1 MRRMRWIGRWLKTV
15 GWAGLLGAGASCA
28 WAAEPM
34 EAYRFGT
41 AEIHSRLTNQ
51 FRLRNAGSELM
62 EVRSATA
69 SCDCVTV
76 QRWDPYVEAG
86 ATGAV
91 EILFA
96 PDQAGEV
103 DYRVRVAT
111 SSPDQPEIEF
121 AIQGLVVAAPRSR
134 ADRDWALYLETEEA
148 GKLIQDP
155 GGAMWVDVRSAQAH
169 DRLRIPGSLQIPLY
183 AVKTKGFLR
192 GRPVVLVDDGH
203 GSPALEEECRR
214 LREMGHSDLSI
225 WYGGLNAWRRRG
237 GRLEGGDGAGVDRVP
252 PLALND
258 IAYAADWLVVDAG
271 GEETR
276 RVDGAVAI
284 SFDAS
289 KKDEFSSALA
299 AAVQAR
305 PQVASVLIA
314 TETGE
319 DYGAMAEAVGKVD
332 AFAFYLEGGWTAWEA
347 HRQMMG
353 AIQHGRTI
361 VSQSTGTG
369 AGGVRVRPGGCGGCP
384 K

>member
-1 MRRMRWIGRWLKTV
+1 MRRMRWIGRWLKAV
-15 GWAGLLGAGASCA
+15 GWAGLLGAGVARA

-51 FRLRNAGSELM
+51 FLLRNAGSELM

-103 DYRVRVAT
+103 DYRVLVAT
-111 SSPDQPEIEF
+111 SSPDQPEIEY
-121 AIQGLVVAAPRSR
+121 AIQGLVVAAARPGTGRE
-134 ADRDWALYLETEEA
+134 WALYLETEEA

-155 GGAMWVDVRSAQAH
+155 GGATWVDVRREEAH
-169 DRLRIPGSLQIPLY
+169 GRLRIPGSLQIPLF
-183 AVKTKGFLR
+183 AVKAHGFLR
-192 GRPVVLVDDGH
+192 DRRVVLVDDGH

-214 LREMGHSDLSI
+214 LREMGFADLSI

-237 GRLEGGDGAGVDRVP
+237 GQLEGGDGAGVDRVP
-252 PLALND
+252 PVAMND
-258 IAYAADWLVVDAG
+258 IACAADWLVVDAG
-271 GEETR
+271 GGETH

-284 SFDAS
+284 PFDAS
-289 KKDEFSSALA
+289 KADAFTSALD

-332 AFAFYLEGGWTAWEA
+332 AFAFHLEGGWTAWEA

-353 AIQHGRTI
+353 AIQHGRTV
-361 VSQSTGTG
+361 VSQSSGS
-369 AGGVRVRPGGCGGCP
+369 GGVRVRPGGCGGCP